1 MLQGYSLKYEGI
13 CNVQLNFESYFK
25 LLTNKA
31 MSIFKFG
38 GLPETVDE
46 DWLKEQLVLAGKVC
60 FTQFNGTD
68 IYALNGNIGGEPNC
82 YYEPIEFIVA
92 NPVLGSKQIKV
103 RHKDGSTKVDG
114 LEGIVVSLT
123 ALDQLIQSG
132 FNGGLYNL
140 IYKYAG
146 LLADNDVS
154 LNCAQINGRL
164 NVAFTADNEEE
175 ARTAELVLKQYY
187 AGKPYKILTQNI
199 LEKIGIT
206 QIAQSGTNSQII
218 GLIEAHRS
226 LLQDFYNEIGIGY
239 QGNAKRERV
248 NTAEVGLMRGCL
260 DIGLSSMESSLK
272 DGIER
277 VNELFGTSIT
287 VEINPDVFYEG
298 SGNATLGETEVE
310 TKDEVDEKNDQ
321 EVIEQAE
328 EKAEVKT
335 ENKEVET
342 EVETSDEKEGEVK

>member
-1 MLQGYSLKYEGI
+1 MLQGYSLKYNGV
-13 CNVQLNFESYFK
+13 CDVQLNFESYFK

-31 MSIFKFG
+31 MNIFKFS
-38 GLPETVDE
+38 GLPETIDE
-46 DWLKEQLVLAGKVC
+46 NWLKEQLVLSGKVC

-82 YYEPIEFIVA
+82 YYEPTQFIVA
-92 NPVLGSKQIKV
+92 NPILGSKQIKV

-123 ALDQLIQSG
+123 NLDQLIQPG

-199 LEKIGIT
+199 LEKISIT
-206 QIAQSGTNSQII
+206 QIAQSGTNNQII

-226 LLQDFYNEIGIGY
+226 IMGDFFAEIGISY
-239 QGNAKRERV
+239 QSNMKRERI
-248 NTAEVGLMRGCL
+248 NEAEIGMMRGQL
-260 DIGLSSMESSLK
+260 DIGLTGMLASLK

-277 VNELFGTSIT
+277 VNELFGTNIT
-287 VEINPDVFYEG
+287 VELNKEVFYDG
-298 SGNATLGETEVE
+298 SGNATLGEEEDISEV
-310 TKDEVDEKNDQ
+310 KSGSS
-321 EVIEQAE
+321 EVIEETDESKERTEIVE
-328 EKAEVKT
+328 EYKEQGK
-335 ENKEVET
+335 ENENEA
-342 EVETSDEKEGEVK
+342 D